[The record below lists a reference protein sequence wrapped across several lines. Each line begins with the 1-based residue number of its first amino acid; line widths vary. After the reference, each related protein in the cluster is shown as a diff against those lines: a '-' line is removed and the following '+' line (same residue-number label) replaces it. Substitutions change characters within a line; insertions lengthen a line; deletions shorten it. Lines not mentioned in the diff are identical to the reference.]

1 MLLARTA
8 LSRRLAFTSIARR
21 PLLIKQLEPVKL
33 IIRPV
38 ASSVSNQPGS
48 STLPH
53 AAQNIKEEVSHTI
66 EDIAT
71 KIAGTRAPTAKDTKV
86 EGGFVGIT
94 SAVASAVPT

>member
-8 LSRRLAFTSIARR
+8 LPRRLAFTTIAR
-21 PLLIKQLEPVKL
+21 PLLIKQLQPLKL
-33 IIRPV
+33 SIRPV

-48 STLPH
+48 SSLPH

-71 KIAGTRAPTAKDTKV
+71 KIAGRRATTTAKDTKL

-94 SAVASAVPT
+94 SAVASTVPT

>member
-1 MLLARTA
+1 MLLARTV
-8 LSRRLAFTSIARR
+8 LSRRLAFTTIARR
-21 PLLIKQLEPVKL
+21 PVKFS
-33 IIRPV
+33 IRPV
-38 ASSVSNQPGS
+38 ASSVSNRPGS

-71 KIAGTRAPTAKDTKV
+71 KIAGTRATTAKDAKV

-94 SAVASAVPT
+94 SAVASTVPT